1 MKFSEWLTNSSIAH
15 KLTKVKGGYVVTFIN
30 PDDELKELISSL
42 FITVDTGE
50 ESPDHKAVRKPLNI
64 YTSSGDA
71 IIIDDKHYAEILGT
85 VQPVLFQYVHKKG
98 KTF

>member
-1 MKFSEWLTNSSIAH
+1 MKFSEWLTNSSLAH
-15 KLTKVKGGYVVTFIN
+15 KLTKVKGGYVVTFTN

-50 ESPDHKAVRKPLNI
+50 ESPDHKAIRKPLNV

-71 IIIDDKHYAEILGT
+71 IVIDDKHYGDILNT
-85 VQPVLFQYVHKKG
+85 VQPVLFEYVRRKV
-98 KTF
+98 